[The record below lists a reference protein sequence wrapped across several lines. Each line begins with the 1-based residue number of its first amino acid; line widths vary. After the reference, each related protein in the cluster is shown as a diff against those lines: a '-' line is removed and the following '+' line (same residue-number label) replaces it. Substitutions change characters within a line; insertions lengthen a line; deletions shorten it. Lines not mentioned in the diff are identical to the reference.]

1 MRRYQAITAALVV
14 LAGVA
19 ASGLVG
25 APSGAAPSAAGR
37 PTPTAAPPPVTCASV
52 AEVQA
57 WPLARQVGHLVMVG
71 VPILQS
77 TRSAAAVAQFG
88 LAGILIRGTPGPDTA
103 KRIAAIRAA
112 GLPGTPPI
120 VAVDEEGGR
129 VQHLK
134 RAVGAVPSAAVMG
147 ATSNPEQVRAL
158 AAKHARGMRAL
169 GFTMDLGP
177 VVDLANGDG
186 NGIGDRA
193 WSADPT
199 VTSRFALAFA
209 RGLMDGGIVPV
220 LKHFPGHGHASGDS
234 HDVGATTPPIDV
246 LRQSDLLPFRDG
258 ATVAGIG
265 VMVAHLQVPG
275 LDTLP
280 ASLSPA
286 AVNGVLRTELHH
298 RGLVITDSLSMWPI
312 RFHFPAPRAAELA
325 LKAGNDIL
333 LFDDEPDVAA
343 IVSALVNVVTAEPEL
358 HAQVTAANLR
368 ILAAVGR
375 PTCAPDVAAL
385 DLPATIAPTAPTTTP
400 PTTGASTAG

>member
-1 MRRYQAITAALVV
+1 MRRYRAVTVALVALSSAV
-14 LAGVA
+14 TG
-19 ASGLVG
+19 GLTG
-25 APSGAAPSAAGR
+25 APTGAATSAGGR
-37 PTPTAAPPPVTCASV
+37 PTPTAAPPLVVCGSV

-77 TRSAAAVAQFG
+77 ARSAAAVAQFG
-88 LAGILIRGTPGPDTA
+88 LAGILIRGVPGSDTA

-112 GLPGTPPI
+112 GQPGTPPI

-134 RAVGAVPSAAVMG
+134 RVVGAVPSAAVMG
-147 ATSNPEQVRAL
+147 ATLSPEQVRAL

-177 VVDLANGDG
+177 VVDLANGGG

-193 WSADPT
+193 WSANPT
-199 VTSRFALAFA
+199 ITSHFALAFA

-258 ATVAGIG
+258 ATISGIG

-280 ASLSPA
+280 ASLSQA

-343 IVSALVNVVTAEPEL
+343 IVRALVNVVTAEPEL
-358 HAQVTAANLR
+358 QAQVTAANLR
-368 ILAAVGR
+368 ILAAAGR
-375 PTCAPDVAAL
+375 PTCASDVAAL
-385 DLPATIAPTAPTTTP
+385 DLPATMPTTTIP
-400 PTTGASTAG
+400 STTG